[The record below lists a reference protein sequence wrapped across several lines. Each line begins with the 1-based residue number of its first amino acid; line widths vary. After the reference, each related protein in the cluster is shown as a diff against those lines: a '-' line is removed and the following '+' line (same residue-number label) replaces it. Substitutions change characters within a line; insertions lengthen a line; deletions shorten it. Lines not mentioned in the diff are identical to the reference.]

1 MSRSRENRP
10 RGSRKQQTKITFAA
24 RARTL
29 NRFKKIIMGH
39 RDSLSQLIFSCQ
51 AMSSCC
57 YRNKAKI
64 TNQKHKKRV
73 VLLLSVPKPKETI
86 YGLWIQ
92 VIVMLLFQI
101 LKDLK
106 NKNKNIIKNR
116 TNVHIH
122 VQLSDNFERF
132 LVIVLV
138 PF

>member
-39 RDSLSQLIFSCQ
+39 RDSLSQLILSCQ

-92 VIVMLLFQI
+92 VIIMLLFQM
-101 LKDLK
+101 LKPFADLK
-106 NKNKNIIKNR
+106 NENKNIIKNR
-116 TNVHIH
+116 TNVYIH
-122 VQLSDNFERF
+122 VQLSDNLISRDSW
-132 LVIVLV
+132 
-138 PF
+138 